1 MARLLIGGC
10 AFINLKTCPALL
22 LSCPGLWLIVAF
34 IHDGVELYELSIVSF
49 PSLIIAATFSPI
61 VEGIWEPGPE

>member
-49 PSLIIAATFSPI
+49 SI
-61 VEGIWEPGPE
+61 VDYRCDFFGSSEKWSDR

>member
-10 AFINLKTCPALL
+10 AFINLKTCPVLL

-49 PSLIIAATFSPI
+49 SIVDYRCYFFSYC
-61 VEGIWEPGPE
+61 